1 MSCETPFQKAGYV
14 PYDTFVIT
22 DSITQFAKGSIV
34 KLAYDDGSSCPSFK
48 LIQGVCAFLD
58 NTAFVELNSLIKIIS
73 NQTPFERAGF
83 KPDDTFILVE
93 NRGEL
98 LKGTQVILYDDE
110 GTKDPLFK
118 VISTTIS
125 SYGKLYNIDLD
136 KLIKHLD

>member
-1 MSCETPFQKAGYV
+1 MSCETPFERAGYT
-14 PYDTFVIT
+14 PCDTFVIT
-22 DSITQFAKGSIV
+22 NSVTQFDKGSIV
-34 KLAYDDGSSCPSFK
+34 KLACDDGSAHPSFK
-48 LIQGVCAFLD
+48 LIQGVCAFSD
-58 NTAFVELNSLIKIIS
+58 DTAFVELDNLIKIIS

-125 SYGKLYNIDLD
+125 SYGKLYNIDLN